1 MDKVFRGYPRKRTSI
16 NVSPRVWL
24 RDRRIEAGLLQR
36 EVAGRIGINSSYY
49 SQIETGRMEPGRYTK
64 KAIAKAL
71 GFDVG
76 KWEEEEKC

>member
-36 EVAGRIGINSSYY
+36 EVAVRVGINSNYY

-64 KAIAKAL
+64 KAIAKVL
-71 GFDVG
+71 GFDVE
-76 KWEEEEKC
+76 KWEDNHGE